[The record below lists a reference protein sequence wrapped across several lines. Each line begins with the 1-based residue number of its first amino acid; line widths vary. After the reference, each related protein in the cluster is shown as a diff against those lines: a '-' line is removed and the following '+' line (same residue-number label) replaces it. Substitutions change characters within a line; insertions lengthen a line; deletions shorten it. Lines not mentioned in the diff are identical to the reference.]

1 MTDITP
7 ERLALVWLD
16 DANYDLAEANKLFEA
31 ESYPWCCFIAS
42 TSAEKSLKALIYRFE
57 DSPEDMRHHVLLDYY
72 LRLLPTVPEME
83 SIQDAISVFETY
95 SSYVRYV
102 DNAQLSPARF
112 RYDRSKAEEALEAAE
127 QILEASK
134 RIFQK
139 ASEIL
144 KSS

>member
-42 TSAEKSLKALIYRFE
+42 TSAEKSLKALIYRF
-57 DSPEDMRHHVLLDYY
+57 
-72 LRLLPTVPEME
+72 
-83 SIQDAISVFETY
+83 
-95 SSYVRYV
+95 
-102 DNAQLSPARF
+102 NAQMSPARF

-144 KSS
+144 KSI